1 LRADG
6 WREAADRRS
15 LEARSHHPAI
25 GDLYALTL
33 TGMQNFERIFRNNQV
48 WAEGLIASDPG
59 FFAERDSSQEP
70 HFLWIGCSDSRVPAE
85 TLTGVLPGEMFVHR
99 NIGNQVWET
108 DLNLLSVLQY
118 AIDVLKVRHVIICGH
133 TNCGALKAAMHDGA
147 HGVLDHWLS
156 DIRTVIRWNH
166 AELDAIADERDRL
179 TRLSEL
185 NVLQQLGI
193 LARTPIVL
201 DAWAKQQ
208 PVLLQGVVYDVATG
222 LLKPVVEAI
231 GTRDAADRLLPK
243 V

>member
-1 LRADG
+1 M
-6 WREAADRRS
+6 E
-15 LEARSHHPAI
+15 
-25 GDLYALTL
+25 
-33 TGMQNFERIFRNNQV
+33 NFTRIFENNRA
-48 WAEGLIASDPG
+48 WARQLLQDDPE
-59 FFAERDSSQEP
+59 FFAERDSSQQP

-108 DLNLLSVLQY
+108 DMNLLSVLQY
-118 AIDVLKVRHVIICGH
+118 AVDVLKVQHVIICGH

-156 DIRTVIRWNH
+156 DIRTVIRWH
-166 AELDAIADERDRL
+166 GRELDAIADEKAKL
-179 TRLSEL
+179 VRLSEL

-201 DAWAKQQ
+201 DAWGKGQR
-208 PVLLQGVVYDVATG
+208 VLLQGVVYDVGTG
-222 LLKPVVEAI
+222 LLKPVVDTIDSVATAE
-231 GTRDAADRLLPK
+231 RLLPK

>member
-1 LRADG
+1 
-6 WREAADRRS
+6 
-15 LEARSHHPAI
+15 
-25 GDLYALTL
+25 
-33 TGMQNFERIFRNNQV
+33 MQNFERIFENNRV
-48 WAEGLIASDPG
+48 WARGLLQDDPG

-108 DLNLLSVLQY
+108 DLNILSVVQY
-118 AIDVLKVRHVIICGH
+118 AVDVLRVQHVIICGH
-133 TNCGALKAAMHDGA
+133 TNCGALKAAMNDGA

-156 DIRTVIRWNH
+156 DIRTVIRWH
-166 AELDAIADERDRL
+166 RAELDAITDEKA
-179 TRLSEL
+179 RLSRLSQL

-201 DAWAKQQ
+201 DAWAKGQRI
-208 PVLLQGVVYDVATG
+208 LLQGVVYDVGTG
-222 LLKPVVEAI
+222 LLSPVVDAI
-231 GTRDAADRLLPK
+231 DSAATAERLLPK